1 MKLDASVPNAARV
14 YNYLLGGKDNFAVDR
29 ELAQKILAILPDTAD
44 VCRDNRAFL
53 QRAVR
58 FLALEAGVRQ
68 FLDIGTG
75 LPTMGSVHQVAQET
89 TPDSRVAYVDY
100 DPVVVA
106 HARALLAS
114 GRDVIAVNGD
124 LRSPE
129 AILTDA
135 GVRQLIDFSQ
145 PVAVLLVAVLH
156 FVSDAE
162 RPYEAVR
169 TIIDALPP
177 GSYLVLTQSTP
188 DDVPND
194 VTEAMKDVYSGAS
207 AQVTPRSFEEIARF
221 FDGLELIDPELVNVT
236 LWRPDRPS
244 DQSSPDP
251 RRSLIY
257 GGVGLKP

>member
-1 MKLDASVPNAARV
+1 MNVDASVPNAARV
-14 YNYLLGGKDNFAVDR
+14 YDFFLGGEDNYAADR
-29 ELAQKILAILPDTAD
+29 ELAQKILTILPDTAD
-44 VCRDNRAFL
+44 GCRDNRAFL

-58 FLALEAGVRQ
+58 FLAGQAGVRQ

-75 LPTMGSVHQVAQET
+75 LPTMGSVHEIAQQT
-89 TPDSRVAYVDY
+89 APGSRVACVDY

-106 HARALLAS
+106 HARALLA
-114 GRDVIAVNGD
+114 GGQDVIAVSGD

-129 AILTDA
+129 GILADE

-156 FVSDAE
+156 FVTDAD

-169 TIIDALPP
+169 TILDSLPS
-177 GSYLVLTQSTP
+177 GSYLVLTHSTP
-188 DDVPND
+188 DDVPDD
-194 VTEAMKDVYSGAS
+194 VTTAMKDVYSGSS
-207 AQVTPRSFEEIARF
+207 AQVAPRSSEDIARF
-221 FDGLELIDPELVNVT
+221 FDGLELVDPGLVNVT

-244 DQSSPDP
+244 SA